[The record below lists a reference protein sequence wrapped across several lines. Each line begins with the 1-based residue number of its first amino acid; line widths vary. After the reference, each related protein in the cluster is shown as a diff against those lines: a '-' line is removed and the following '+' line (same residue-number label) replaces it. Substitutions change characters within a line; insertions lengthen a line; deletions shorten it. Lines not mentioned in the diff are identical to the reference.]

1 MPLLDDD
8 EASREQI
15 AAALTCKYAD
25 QLKGNKKKLENIGGY
40 VVGFSSL
47 VG

>member
-1 MPLLDDD
+1 MPLLDDG
-8 EASREQI
+8 EAAS
-15 AAALTCKYAD
+15 TCKYAD
-25 QLKGNKKKLENIGGY
+25 QLKGNEKKLKNTGGY